1 MIIDEADIDL
11 VGGGS
16 PQRSLSRRTG
26 APDVALRMPLK
37 RKPGP
42 IPRHVQ
48 LKKRCITPIPSPI
61 PTPPASPAPPVVN
74 GDIGNPIGKLE
85 MLRMRGNYVDLYVAD
100 EINVPVLKLEEEI
113 RPRSPSP
120 PPLDVLT
127 PPPLEPFEH
136 YSEDAPPPLSLI
148 ADFDENATA
157 IVNHQEHSAP
167 SSESDADS
175 GVDECIPNNIDDS
188 VANGSAK
195 CKQQVLSKK
204 DLEEIKRYNLSIRA
218 SIYKEVRR
226 FGKSKCDFHAYLIG
240 RYVHRYRL
248 LYLLIVDYTF
258 VFCF

>member
-16 PQRSLSRRTG
+16 PQRSLSRRSG

-42 IPRHVQ
+42 IPRHVT
-48 LKKRCITPIPSPI
+48 LKKRCISPISMPI
-61 PTPPASPAPPVVN
+61 PTPPMSPIPPVIN
-74 GDIGNPIGKLE
+74 GDIGKPREVQDATNERKVYRLSVP
-85 MLRMRGNYVDLYVAD
+85 D
-100 EINVPVLKLEEEI
+100 EINVPVLKLEEEP

-127 PPPLEPFEH
+127 PPSLEPFEH
-136 YSEDAPPPLSLI
+136 YNEDAPPPLSLI
-148 ADFDENATA
+148 SDFDESATST
-157 IVNHQEHSAP
+157 VNHHDHTSL
-167 SSESDADS
+167 SNESDADS
-175 GVDECIPNNIDDS
+175 GVDEYIGANNIDDS
-188 VANGSAK
+188 VANPSNK

-226 FGKSKCDFHAYLIG
+226 FGKSKHDFRIYISA
-240 RYVHRYRL
+240 VC
-248 LYLLIVDYTF
+248 T
-258 VFCF
+258 